1 MLPRVL
7 EAGPGFGGHA
17 AACPYNMGKNP
28 GKIIEPDNEL
38 MKRVAKGDD
47 DAFRTLFERHY
58 RLAYSVIYRQL
69 GVASEAED
77 LVQEAFLRVYRA
89 APKYEPTAKFSTWLY
104 TVVTN
109 LCLNYKRDKARDRLR
124 LVSGGD
130 DEGGNPLEQLAQDDT
145 PEHDALDQ
153 DERTRKVRE
162 AIAELPENQRLALIL
177 SRYEDKSYEEVAE
190 ILKTTV
196 AAVKSL
202 TSRARETL
210 REKLSRFFEQD

>member
-1 MLPRVL
+1 MADKR
-7 EAGPGFGGHA
+7 
-17 AACPYNMGKNP
+17 

-58 RLAYSVIYRQL
+58 RLAYAVIYRQL
-69 GVASEAED
+69 GVQSIAED

-89 APKYEPTAKFSTWLY
+89 APKYVPTAKFSTWLY

-109 LCLNYKRDKARDRLR
+109 LCLNYKRDKARDKLR
-124 LVSGGD
+124 LVGSKDG
-130 DEGGNPLEQLAQDDT
+130 EGGNPLEQLAAGVE
-145 PEHDALDQ
+145 PEHDRI
-153 DERTRKVRE
+153 DENERARVVRE
-162 AIAELPENQRLALIL
+162 AIAELPENQRIAIVL

-190 ILKTTV
+190 ILDTTV

-202 TSRARETL
+202 TSRARTTL
-210 REKLSRFFEQD
+210 KEKLARFMEPED

>member
-1 MLPRVL
+1 M
-7 EAGPGFGGHA
+7 A
-17 AACPYNMGKNP
+17 KNP

-210 REKLSRFFEQD
+210 RDKLSKYFEQAD

>member
-1 MLPRVL
+1 M
-7 EAGPGFGGHA
+7 A
-17 AACPYNMGKNP
+17 KNP

-47 DAFRTLFERHY
+47 AAFRTLFERHY

-69 GVASEAED
+69 GVQSEAED

-89 APKYEPTAKFSTWLY
+89 APKYVPTAKFSTWLY

-109 LCLNYKRDKARDRLR
+109 LCLNYKRDRARNKLR
-124 LVSGGD
+124 LVSAR
-130 DEGGNPLEQLAQDDT
+130 DEDGGNPMEQLAQDEQ

-153 DERTRKVRE
+153 QERTRVVQQ
-162 AIAELPENQRLALIL
+162 AIAELPENQRMALIL

-190 ILKTTV
+190 ILGTTV

-202 TSRARETL
+202 TSRARVTL
-210 REKLSRFFEQD
+210 KEKLARFFEEEQGS

>member
-1 MLPRVL
+1 M
-7 EAGPGFGGHA
+7 A
-17 AACPYNMGKNP
+17 KNP

-47 DAFRTLFERHY
+47 EAFRKLFERHH

-69 GVASEAED
+69 GVQSVAED
-77 LVQEAFLRVYRA
+77 LVQEAFMRVYRA

-109 LCLNYKRDKARDRLR
+109 LCLNYKRDKARDKLR
-124 LVSGGD
+124 LVSARPD
-130 DEGGNPLEQLAQDDT
+130 DEGGNPLEQLAQSELPD
-145 PEHDALDQ
+145 HDSLDRE
-153 DERTRKVRE
+153 ERARVVRE
-162 AIAELPENQRLALIL
+162 AIADLPDNQRMAIIL

-190 ILKTTV
+190 ILGTTV

-202 TSRARETL
+202 TSRARTTL
-210 REKLSRFFEQD
+210 KEKLARFFEQDD